1 MINLKNFSL
10 SFISILL
17 LSACASEPRPELA
30 VSTSYL
36 TGKNITTEVTD
47 AELIAS
53 NTNDLLVTDD
63 KAEQEK
69 FRFVAPMKL
78 NSSQAKT
85 AKDVLSQFSE
95 HASIKITSDDL
106 LLKDYLHQ
114 VLGEQLQVSYILADD
129 VKEDKQAVTL
139 NLQDTISERK
149 LFTLTEELLTQRNY
163 VIRYDEDIFYI
174 HKDNAKAG
182 KGNVVYG
189 YGNQLSDVPQTS
201 LEIVQMVPFE
211 YGMQISLAL
220 TLRNLIGVKAVPDQL
235 RNSLTVQGK
244 RKEIIRS
251 LELIQIMDKPNLRN
265 RQIGIYKSDFL
276 TTNELIAKLTELLV
290 QEGISVGKGKIS
302 NQALAIVELDKQ
314 GELIF
319 FANNTAVIERAVFWA
334 NSIDQPILNAEKQYF
349 IYQPMYSRAI
359 DMGESLEALISD
371 SGGSSIGNST
381 SAANQNNSSGRS
393 QVRSA
398 SSKEMKMVVDERAN
412 SLIFFTSGEAYQQLL
427 PLIKRLDILP
437 KQVML
442 EVMIAEV
449 KLTDAF
455 KSGVDFV
462 LTNQGDASK
471 VGGFNLSGGSAGLSY
486 ILTGAQGSLNV
497 NLLQTNTNVNVLSR
511 PTLLVRDGVT
521 ASITV
526 GDDIPT
532 VGEIVSD
539 PVNGNRTSVVY
550 RKTGVDLKV
559 KPTINARGVII
570 MEINQTISNQTPGS
584 DSVAGSPI
592 VFERSIGTEVIAE
605 SGQTIV
611 LGGLI
616 SETRTI
622 NDSSVPFFS
631 SIPLLGKL
639 FDGRDDSKDKTEL
652 VVLVTPRVIE
662 SSDEWEDIKSKLL
675 ATYSELAVD

>member
-17 LSACASEPRPELA
+17 LGACASEPRPELA

-36 TGKNITTEVTD
+36 TGKNITTEVTN

-53 NTNDLLVTDD
+53 NTNNLLVTDD
-63 KAEQEK
+63 KTEQQK

-78 NSSQAKT
+78 NSIQAKT
-85 AKDVLSQFSE
+85 AEDVLSQFSE
-95 HASIKITSDDL
+95 LASIKITADDL

-114 VLGEQLQVSYILADD
+114 VLGEQLELSYILADD
-129 VKEDKQAVTL
+129 VKDDKQAVTL

-149 LFTLTEELLTQRNY
+149 LFSLTEELLTQRNY
-163 VIRYDEDIFYI
+163 VIRFDDNIFYI

-182 KGNVVYG
+182 KGNIVYG
-189 YGNQLSDVPQTS
+189 YGKQLSDVPQTS
-201 LEIVQMVPFE
+201 LEIIQMVPFE
-211 YGMQISLAL
+211 YGMQTSLVL
-220 TLRNLIGVKAVPDQL
+220 TLRQLIGVKAIPDVK

-244 RKEIIRS
+244 RKEIIRAI
-251 LELIQIMDKPNLRN
+251 EFIQIMDQPNLRN
-265 RQIGIYKSDFL
+265 RQVGIFKSTFL
-276 TTNELIAKLTELLV
+276 ATKKLITKLTELLA
-290 QEGISVGKGKIS
+290 QEGISVSNGKNS
-302 NQALAIVELDKQ
+302 NKALAIVELDKQ

-319 FANNTAVIERAVFWA
+319 FANNNAVIERAVFWA
-334 NSIDQPILNAEKQYF
+334 NKIDTPIISAEKQYF
-349 IYQPMYSRAI
+349 IYQPIYSRAI
-359 DMGESLEALISD
+359 DMGESLEALIGD
-371 SGGSSIGNST
+371 GAGSRIGDST
-381 SAANQNNSSGRS
+381 SAASQNVNSSRS
-393 QVRSA
+393 QIRSA
-398 SSKEMKMVVDERAN
+398 SSKDMKMVVDERAN
-412 SLIFFTSGEAYQQLL
+412 ALIFYTSGEAYQQLL

-471 VGGFNLSGGSAGLSY
+471 VGGFNLSSGSAGLSY
-486 ILTGAQGSLNV
+486 VLTGAQGSLSV
-497 NLLQTNTNVNVLSR
+497 NLLQTNSNVNVLSR

-550 RKTGVDLKV
+550 RKTGVDLQV

-570 MEINQTISNQTPGS
+570 MEIKQKISNQSPGS

-592 VFERSIGTEVIAE
+592 VFERSISTEIIAE

-616 SETRTI
+616 SESRTI

-631 SIPLLGKL
+631 SIPLIGKL
-639 FDGRDDSKDKTEL
+639 FDTTDDSKDKTEL
-652 VVLVTPRVIE
+652 VVLVTPRVVE
-662 SSDEWEDIKSKLL
+662 SSDEWKDIKNKLL
-675 ATYSELAVD
+675 ATYSGLSVD